1 MNYTKTTITEKNVYT
16 TISREDVNQLRRGQT
31 VLIECN
37 FEKGDD
43 GVARV
48 TSKRVFLGNYER
60 RSDGYY
66 NCFIADGYRHKRL
79 EHEYRLLKLYRCLEE
94 IDNQPDIQVEYLK
107 SSLYKEDP
115 VTAAPK
121 EVAPAPEEVPTPEV
135 SDVSNDVP
143 AEAFGEVEVNEAVVT
158 IVEEPKEG
166 KKKGGKAK
174 KGDKKK

>member
-16 TISREDVNQLRRGQT
+16 SISREDVNQLRRGQT

-94 IDNQPDIQVEYLK
+94 IDSTPELPVEFLK
-107 SSLYKEDP
+107 THLYKEDP
-115 VTAAPK
+115 ATA
-121 EVAPAPEEVPTPEV
+121 APAPEEVPAPEV

-143 AEAFGEVEVNEAVVT
+143 AEAFGEVEVNEAVAT

-166 KKKGGKAK
+166 KKAGKAK
-174 KGDKKK
+174 KGGSKKK